1 MSLGSHILFQASR
14 QQQLSHNSD
23 SMEYEKICDEILKCD
38 KNIRYVGVYDF
49 GELYEKM
56 RPGLKSY
63 LSREETEMSLSHAV
77 YRWSTRKK
85 TTDKIGKPIFA
96 LAKYEKIYRITVA
109 IGGAGL
115 ILISIELNTDVNQ
128 IIEKILKIKNK
139 YTQ

>member
-49 GELYEKM
+49 GELYEKI

-63 LSREETEMSLSHAV
+63 LSREETEMSLSQAV

-85 TTDKIGKPIFA
+85 TIDKIGKPVFA
-96 LAKYEKIYRITVA
+96 LAKYEKIYRVTIP
-109 IGGAGL
+109 
-115 ILISIELNTDVNQ
+115 
-128 IIEKILKIKNK
+128 
-139 YTQ
+139 